1 MIFIHND
8 IPSRMLTK
16 HVFPGDIEGLFIELN
31 FRKVKRLLFGTYHPP
46 SPKESYHFNNLD
58 KVLDLYTYYD
68 KKLLEVL
75 TQRYQ
80 NIF

>member
-16 HVFPGDIEGLFIELN
+16 QVFPGDIEGLFIELN
-31 FRKVKRLLFGTYHPP
+31 FRKVKSLLFGTYPPP
-46 SPKESYHFNNLD
+46 SQKESYHFNNLD
-58 KVLDLYTYYD
+58 KVIDLYSDYD

-75 TQRYQ
+75 TQKYQ
-80 NIF
+80 KIF